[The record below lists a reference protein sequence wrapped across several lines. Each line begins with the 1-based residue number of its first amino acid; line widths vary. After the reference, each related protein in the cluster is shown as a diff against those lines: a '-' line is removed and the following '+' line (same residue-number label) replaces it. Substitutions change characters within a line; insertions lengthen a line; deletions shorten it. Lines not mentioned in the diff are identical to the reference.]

1 VLVLPATF
9 FIVAQTVSAK
19 ASPTAAHVAQLQR
32 HFSVFA
38 HAGDGARRS
47 HASEVPAMPASL
59 YAELASPT
67 PGSPLAETAPEP
79 ALATYL
85 GSIDGIYPVWA
96 VPAANTVICLEVAF
110 EEAGPLGG
118 STGNC
123 GPASGYKEAGD
134 GVVFDVRATEISD
147 GSDGLRKGAPTGYV
161 VMYYGLV
168 PNDTT
173 SVELT
178 SATGQTKTTSVTNN
192 FWAITGMTGQS
203 ATFTS
208 SSGAT
213 QTVKVAS
220 TTIPPGRA
228 APDS

>member
-1 VLVLPATF
+1 VVPATF
-9 FIVAQTVSAK
+9 FVVAQAVSAK
-19 ASPTAAHVAQLQR
+19 ASPTAAHLAQLQR

-38 HAGDGARRS
+38 HAGNGVRRS

-79 ALATYL
+79 GLATYL

-96 VPAANTVICLEVAF
+96 VPAANNVICLEVAF
-110 EEAGPLGG
+110 EESGPLGG
-118 STGNC
+118 SDGNC
-123 GPASGYKEAGD
+123 GPAGGHNKLSGG
-134 GVVFDVRATEISD
+134 GVVFDVRATQISD
-147 GSDGLRKGAPTGYV
+147 GSNGIPKGAPIGDV

-168 PNDTT
+168 PNNTT

-178 SATGQTKTTSVTNN
+178 SATGEVRTTSVTSN
-192 FWAITGMTGQS
+192 FWAITGMMGKS

-208 SSGAT
+208 SSGAS

-220 TTIPPGRA
+220 TTIPRGGA
-228 APDS
+228 APSS